1 MSLISGAVRAST
13 TRVEL
18 RVDPDEPV
26 FAGHYPGQPILPGV
40 FVVDVVCRAVPDME
54 LVGVESVRFRRPVEP
69 GDHVVA
75 ELTWRNR
82 IRCLAVVTVDGA
94 EVARMTLRF
103 RAENTS

>member
-1 MSLISGAVRAST
+1 MSLISGAVRASS

-18 RVDPDEPV
+18 CVDPDEPV

-40 FVVDVVCRAVPDME
+40 FIIDAVCRAVPDMD
-54 LVGVESVRFRRPVEP
+54 LAGVESVRFRRPVEP

-82 IRCLAVVTVDGA
+82 VRCAAVVTVGDV

-103 RAENTS
+103 RAEDAS